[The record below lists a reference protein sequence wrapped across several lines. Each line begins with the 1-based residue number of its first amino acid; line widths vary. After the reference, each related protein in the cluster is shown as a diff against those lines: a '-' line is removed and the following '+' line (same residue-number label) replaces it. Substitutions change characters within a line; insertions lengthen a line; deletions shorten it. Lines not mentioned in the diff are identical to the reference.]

1 MDAKPGL
8 NKMMLDM
15 LERRCQGDPTKYGCV
30 SLMLDAMSI
39 KKHVQYN
46 PHTESMSGFV
56 DMGDGNNETDVAS
69 EALVFMVVGLQGHWK
84 APIAY
89 FLSKSL
95 SPEPQGVLLSQ
106 ALEELHARGIR
117 VVCLT
122 MDGHASNVG
131 MCNQLGCE
139 LKGDPREPL
148 QTSFPH
154 PVTGEKVFVM
164 MDACHML
171 KLARNMLQV
180 NDDRCRP
187 FCAIYASAAKSYLN
201 IVFCPFAHLWLDVM
215 IIILLYLF

>member
-1 MDAKPGL
+1 MEAV
-8 NKMMLDM
+8 
-15 LERRCQGDPTKYGCV
+15 R
-30 SLMLDAMSI
+30 LML
-39 KKHVQYN
+39 
-46 PHTESMSGFV
+46 TE
-56 DMGDGNNETDVAS
+56 T
-69 EALVFMVVGLQGHWK
+69 LVFMVVGLQGHWK

-89 FLSKSL
+89 YLTKSL
-95 SPEPQGVLLSQ
+95 SPETQRVLLSH

-122 MDGHASNVG
+122 MDEHASNVSS
-131 MCNQLGCE
+131 CNQLGCE

-171 KLARNMLQV
+171 KLACNMLQV

-187 FCAIYASAAKSYLN
+187 SCTSYASAAKSY
-201 IVFCPFAHLWLDVM
+201 I
-215 IIILLYLF
+215 

>member
-8 NKMMLDM
+8 NQMMLDM
-15 LERRCQGDPTKYGCV
+15 LERRCQGDPSKYGRV
-30 SLMLDAMSI
+30 SIMLDAMSI

-46 PHTESMSGFV
+46 SHTESMSGFV
-56 DMGDGNNETDVAS
+56 NLGDGNSETDVAS
-69 EALVFMVVGLQGHWK
+69 EALVFMVVGLQGYWK

-89 FLSKSL
+89 FLTKSL
-95 SPEPQGVLLSQ
+95 SPEPQRVLLSQ
-106 ALEELHARGIR
+106 ALEELHARGIQ

-122 MDGHASNVG
+122 MDGHASNVS

-139 LKGDPREPL
+139 LKGDPRKPL

-180 NDDRCRP
+180 NDDRFYFYNLCLCYYH
-187 FCAIYASAAKSYLN
+187 FDICTCLSS
-201 IVFCPFAHLWLDVM
+201 D
-215 IIILLYLF
+215 